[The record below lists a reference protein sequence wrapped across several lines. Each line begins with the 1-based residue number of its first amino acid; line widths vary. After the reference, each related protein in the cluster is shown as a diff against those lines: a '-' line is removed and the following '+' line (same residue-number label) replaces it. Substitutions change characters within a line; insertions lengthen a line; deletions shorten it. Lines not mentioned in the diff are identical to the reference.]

1 MASQNNGERRID
13 IPGVPTDQT
22 SSTISIERTSLPK
35 FFLSIMIYANVI
47 QIVASV
53 VGLSV
58 SKALEHPANKIFA
71 WVVGYAFACAV
82 MLPFLYYRLRNAETW
97 NRRQSKVMEV
107 FWLTMSCFFV
117 VWFVFGS
124 VCFFGVSSSIH
135 DAPILEGLFKALLL
149 SGCTIYAMPGIA
161 IASYCLFFSWLIL
174 SLLLLKLREKHR
186 GTSTP
191 DSPPNV
197 LPTYKFKSKENG
209 GGVLLAAGTK
219 KKSASL
225 SGEDVVCCIC
235 LGNYADNE
243 ELRELPCCS
252 HFFHVECVDKWLKI
266 KARCPLCQ
274 SEHVGAGGAA
284 T

>member
-13 IPGVPTDQT
+13 IPRVSTDQT
-22 SSTISIERTSLPK
+22 SSSISIERTCFP

-53 VGLSV
+53 AGLWV

-82 MLPFLYYRLRNAETW
+82 MLPFLCYRLM
-97 NRRQSKVMEV
+97 QV

-124 VCFFGVSSSIH
+124 VCFFGVSSSSH
-135 DAPILEGLFKALLL
+135 DAPILEGLFEALLF
-149 SGCTIYAMPGIA
+149 SGCTMYAMPGIVV
-161 IASYCLFFSWLIL
+161 ASYCLFFSWLIL
-174 SLLLLKLREKHR
+174 PLLLLKLREKYR
-186 GTSTP
+186 RTSTP

-219 KKSASL
+219 KKRASL

>member
-1 MASQNNGERRID
+1 MQMASQNNGERRID

-97 NRRQSKVMEV
+97 NRR
-107 FWLTMSCFFV
+107 
-117 VWFVFGS
+117 
-124 VCFFGVSSSIH
+124 
-135 DAPILEGLFKALLL
+135 LFKALLL

>member
-71 WVVGYAFACAV
+71 WVVA
-82 MLPFLYYRLRNAETW
+82 MLLPVL
-97 NRRQSKVMEV
+97 QSK
-107 FWLTMSCFFV
+107 SD
-117 VWFVFGS
+117 GS
-124 VCFFGVSSSIH
+124 LLVNH
-135 DAPILEGLFKALLL
+135 ELLL
-149 SGCTIYAMPGIA
+149 CSVFIQSVASQWLYIYAMPGIA

-209 GGVLLAAGTK
+209 GLLH
-219 KKSASL
+219 L
-225 SGEDVVCCIC
+225 
-235 LGNYADNE
+235 LGKLCNNE

-274 SEHVGAGGAA
+274 SEHVEAGGLQHDELPPTPLTTKVRGYTGRIRCLNAFESSTQLA
-284 T
+284 EQA